1 MLARATRTVIA
12 GITAPAFAR
21 IAISTTQ
28 EPTHPAPSRQRSH
41 QHPSQNERFTLTSQ
55 DSRQRHPLTSNRY
68 IGHQV
73 WLYINRERPDIP
85 EVNLHSPHIQ
95 LQGYTA
101 SEPDEH
107 GNMPRIHGVRCTQCG
122 SPDVTFAARSW
133 ANCRT
138 CGKGQAQSEAALCSS
153 HCEECSP

>member
-1 MLARATRTVIA
+1 MTTTRAPRANAQRPGLGTNWQAIWTVTYYEAADDGTGRAPDARCW
-12 GITAPAFAR
+12 
-21 IAISTTQ
+21 TT
-28 EPTHPAPSRQRSH
+28 ELEA
-41 QHPSQNERFTLTSQ
+41 
-55 DSRQRHPLTSNRY
+55 HPLTSNRY

-85 EVNLHSPHIQ
+85 EVDLHSPNIR

-101 SEPDEH
+101 GEPDEV
-107 GNMPRIHGVRCTQCG
+107 GNLPRIHGVRCTRCG
-122 SPDVTFAARSW
+122 SPDVKFTARAW

-138 CGKGQAQSEAALCSS
+138 CGKGQLQSEAALCSS